1 MSNLR
6 LHYLPTSPFS
16 KKVLYVMKY
25 YGIEADLVQVN
36 PFIPEQRA
44 ALRDLSQLGKLPV
57 LETENSVVSESSL
70 VVEALERLLGKHSF
84 VPLDAQESAL
94 VRHWDRVLD
103 TYLIAPVLEM
113 LIDNFQGKAPAVD
126 NRAKDKLYRIATIYS
141 QLEQQLK
148 TVAVEQRVLEGSG
161 DVNGKPT
168 LLGGEVTL
176 ADITALSIL
185 PLAHRVKPLSDYQ
198 YLSAYIEAHQ
208 QDPIWQAINAEAD
221 AFTPAFIESVAS
233 AA

>member
-16 KKVLYVMKY
+16 KKVLYVAKH
-25 YGIEADLVQVN
+25 YGIDAELVQVN

-44 ALRDLSQLGKLPV
+44 ALRSLTALGKLPV
-57 LETENSVVSESSL
+57 LEVDDSVVSESSL
-70 VVEALERLLGKHSF
+70 VVEAIERAVDKHQF
-84 VPLDAQESAL
+84 VPKEPNASAQ

-113 LIDNFQGKAPAVD
+113 LIDNFQGKAPATD
-126 NRAKDKLYRIATIYS
+126 NRAKDKLYRIATIYT

-148 TVAVEQRVLEGSG
+148 AVAGEGG
-161 DVNGKPT
+161 DKPT
-168 LLGGEVTL
+168 LLGGAITL

-185 PLAHRVKPLSDYQ
+185 PLAHLVKPLSDYQ

-208 QDPIWQAINAEAD
+208 QDPIWQAINSEAEAY
-221 AFTPAFIESVAS
+221 TPAFIESVS
-233 AA
+233 NAA